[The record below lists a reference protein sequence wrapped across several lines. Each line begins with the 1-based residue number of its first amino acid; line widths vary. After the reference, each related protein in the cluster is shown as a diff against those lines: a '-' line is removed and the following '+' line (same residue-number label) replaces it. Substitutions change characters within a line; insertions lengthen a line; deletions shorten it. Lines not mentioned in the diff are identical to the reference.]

1 MSGRL
6 IDVSPKSSLTDNPK
20 KATTGSLKGVHRS
33 PRGSQRGTSGRG
45 SKSSKG
51 NVLSVKPSLVTL
63 GTCNQSIE
71 SDNDSLLEGELP
83 FLPTTVHKDVDDIH
97 INSDISSS
105 DEGGI
110 PLGTLGTRVPPPL
123 TSDYTFQPAGSG
135 QWLSSDNSSDTE

>member
-6 IDVSPKSSLTDNPK
+6 IDVSPKSSLTDIPK
-20 KATTGSLKGVHRS
+20 KSTTSLKGVHRS

-51 NVLSVKPSLVTL
+51 NTISVKPSVITM
-63 GTCNQSIE
+63 GTSNQSIE

-110 PLGTLGTRVPPPL
+110 PLGALGTRVPPPL
-123 TSDYTFQPAGSG
+123 TSDYPFQPSGGG